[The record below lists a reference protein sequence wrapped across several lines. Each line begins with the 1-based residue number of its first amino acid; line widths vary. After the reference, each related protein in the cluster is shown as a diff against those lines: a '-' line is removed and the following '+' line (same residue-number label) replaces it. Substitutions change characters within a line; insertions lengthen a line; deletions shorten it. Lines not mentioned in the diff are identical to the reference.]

1 MLYLQKQA
9 KKIIK
14 NRCLKDKKHCKIGN
28 YCHYTRKNSGAL
40 HSIFILEY
48 SVPKNVPIV
57 FHNRSNYDYHF
68 VIKDLAEEFKKQLL
82 A

>member
-1 MLYLQKQA
+1 M
-9 KKIIK
+9 
-14 NRCLKDKKHCKIGN
+14 KDKKYCKVGN
-28 YCHYTRKNSGAL
+28 YCHYTGKNRGAL

-82 A
+82 V

>member
-1 MLYLQKQA
+1 MLYLQKQT
-9 KKIIK
+9 KKLIK
-14 NRCLKDKKHCKIGN
+14 NKCLKVKKYCKVGN
-28 YCHYTRKNSGAL
+28 YCHYTGKNRGAL

-82 A
+82 V